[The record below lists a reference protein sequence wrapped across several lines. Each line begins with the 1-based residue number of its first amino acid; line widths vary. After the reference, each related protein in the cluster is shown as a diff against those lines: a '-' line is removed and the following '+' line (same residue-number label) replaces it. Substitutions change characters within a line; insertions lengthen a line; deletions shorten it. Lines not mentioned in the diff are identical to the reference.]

1 MAALLNNNTVE
12 MAEVQLVD
20 AHNVKCLETSSIHRN
35 GHRSEVRTLGFSS
48 DSNSILS
55 ASGEQVKLW
64 SRSDTVLSST
74 PSLPLC
80 HPQFGSFLG
89 SLIFNPFADM
99 CG

>member
-64 SRSDTVLSST
+64 SRSDAVLSST
-74 PSLPLC
+74 LPPH

-89 SLIFNPFADM
+89 SLVFKPFADM

>member
-1 MAALLNNNTVE
+1 

-20 AHNVKCLETSSIHRN
+20 AHNVRCLETSSIHRN

-64 SRSDTVLSST
+64 SRSDTVSV
-74 PSLPLC
+74 
-80 HPQFGSFLG
+80 QKIYGLG
-89 SLIFNPFADM
+89 Q
-99 CG
+99 

>member
-64 SRSDTVLSST
+64 SRSDVVLSST
-74 PSLPLC
+74 LPH